1 MSNQI
6 ACEIF
11 PGKPVFRTNGADAH
25 IFGLEPNFGCCTANF
40 GQGWPKFALSAF
52 LHRGDTVVSAVPVPS
67 ELTDGGIHIV
77 LETDYPF
84 ENRLV
89 YTVETDRP
97 FTLVVRAPSFAENL
111 TVNGEAPSGEL
122 RFSFRAGDRR
132 TLELR
137 FGVTPR
143 FASRPHGLSAVR
155 CGSLVFSVP
164 IAYEKRVHEYVR
176 DGVERKA
183 PYCDYEYLPRSDWN
197 YAYCGSLS
205 APARKAVGKVPFS
218 SEAPPVVLRA
228 SVRKIGW
235 GYEDGYET
243 VCAKV
248 PHCVVPVSEPEE
260 VLLYPYGCAK
270 LRMTE
275 LPVVDGIK
283 P

>member
-1 MSNQI
+1 MAVCLHREDKWAERLELLAFNALPAACSDDMWAHQYVQMSNQI

-111 TVNGEAPSGEL
+111 TVNGEARPVSCAS
-122 RFSFRAGDRR
+122 RSRAGRSAHARAALRR
-132 TLELR
+132 YAPLCVPSAR
-137 FGVTPR
+137 IVCRSVR
-143 FASRPHGLSAVR
+143 FAGLFGPH
-155 CGSLVFSVP
+155 
-164 IAYEKRVHEYVR
+164 RV
-176 DGVERKA
+176 
-183 PYCDYEYLPRSDWN
+183 
-197 YAYCGSLS
+197 
-205 APARKAVGKVPFS
+205 
-218 SEAPPVVLRA
+218 
-228 SVRKIGW
+228 
-235 GYEDGYET
+235 
-243 VCAKV
+243 
-248 PHCVVPVSEPEE
+248 
-260 VLLYPYGCAK
+260 
-270 LRMTE
+270 
-275 LPVVDGIK
+275 
-283 P
+283 